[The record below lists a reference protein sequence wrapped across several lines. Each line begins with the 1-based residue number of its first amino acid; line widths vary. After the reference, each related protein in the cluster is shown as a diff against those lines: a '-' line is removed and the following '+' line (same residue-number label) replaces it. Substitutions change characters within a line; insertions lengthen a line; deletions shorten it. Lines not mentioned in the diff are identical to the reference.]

1 MSLSSHAVTD
11 ADQFLL
17 LLETLGHAFHHVMN
31 ESAVKTVHRAVPR
44 LIRRALK
51 LDLIVLNGDL
61 DVGID
66 LLAKLAVGAFNLQYV
81 AREELNAHLVR
92 KAYRQ
97 FTNS

>member
-1 MSLSSHAVTD
+1 
-11 ADQFLL
+11 
-17 LLETLGHAFHHVMN
+17 
-31 ESAVKTVHRAVPR
+31 VPR
-44 LIRRALK
+44 LIRRALE

-66 LLAKLAVGAFNLQYV
+66 FLAQLTEGAFNLQNV
-81 AREELNAHLVR
+81 ARENLNAHLVR